1 MAVKKRK
8 TRSVERQ
15 RDVQRQHVKSDKEA
29 TSQQQVSKQNITIKI
44 GEEMLSRAKKRKPRK
59 RSSSRKKQLIAN
71 IKAALQRFQELK
83 KLAEERKV
91 KIPAALG
98 ILPQEAD
105 KMNTI
110 AELQSLLQTIQS
122 RNNELTEM
130 LEKAKQPDMEE
141 NIFAQGAFG
150 SGGTFPASYRL
161 PTAFPQQPAPPIVQA
176 GVISAPASAVPVRP
190 APVVPAPAPKPVAPA
205 KPKSTDS
212 RAVKPPQGEVGAEQ
226 QRLIRDIDAIRK
238 RIARELKKKLDA
250 GEITQDEYR
259 KGLADA
265 TKAAK
270 EKNQQFIKSFMS
282 AQASKD
288 YDEIQ
293 ELYKAYIKR
302 IKLWNKPDMSPQE
315 EISLKDQARTL
326 RQAIRLFK
334 INHPKLVNEH
344 PEVFA
349 FTEYQEVS
357 NADPVALIAQN
368 TGKTITVGKGRDE
381 AAITDFNGKLRDLN
395 QSATNLNQDFQ
406 NSGDLSQSEI
416 KEFQRR
422 ASELQREE
430 DALAA
435 LANEREAIGVEYVKR
450 ENKEI
455 LAKVNKV
462 IRVVMALQY
471 TPPVKPQKDMG
482 IQMALY
488 RLLAYTAGRFQ
499 IGREYDKSTFNADLY
514 KINSALPV
522 NPDFQKEKDNGG
534 EQKNNVRQAIENFFI
549 GAPDGLYDRQYEGK
563 PYQIGK
569 GGQPSAP
576 SMGGNGRRM
585 IGRGSISQDLPV
597 VGVDIGAAVTAG
609 AAGGAASQAIEQGIA
624 QQTAD
629 RIAEAM
635 F

>member
-29 TSQQQVSKQNITIKI
+29 VSQQQVSKQNITIKI
-44 GEEMLSRAKKRKPRK
+44 GEEVLRRAKKKKPRK
-59 RSSSRKKQLIAN
+59 RGSSKKKMLIAN
-71 IKAALQRFQELK
+71 IKEALQKFQELK
-83 KLAEERKV
+83 KLADERKV

-98 ILPQEAD
+98 VLPQEAD

-110 AELQSLLQTIQS
+110 AELQSLLQTIVS
-122 RNNELTEM
+122 RNNEIAEM
-130 LEKAKQPDMEE
+130 IEKGKQPDMEE

-161 PTAFPQQPAPPIVQA
+161 PTAFPQQVAPPIVQA
-176 GVISAPASAVPVRP
+176 GVISAPASAVPTRP
-190 APVVPAPAPKPVAPA
+190 APVAPVAPVAPA

-212 RAVKPPQGEVGAEQ
+212 RAVVPPQGAVGGDQ

-238 RIARELKKKLDA
+238 KIARELKKKLDA
-250 GEITQDEYR
+250 GEITKDEYQ

-270 EKNQQFIKSFMS
+270 EKNQQFLKSFMS

-293 ELYKAYIKR
+293 ALYKAYITR
-302 IKLWNKPDMSPQE
+302 IKLWNKADMSPQE
-315 EISLKDQARTL
+315 EISLKNQARTL

-344 PEVFA
+344 PEFFA
-349 FTEYQEVS
+349 FREYQEVS
-357 NADPVALIAQN
+357 NVDPVALIAQN

-381 AAITDFNGKLRDLN
+381 AQITDFNGKLRDLN

-416 KEFQRR
+416 KEFQKR

-435 LANEREAIGVEYVKR
+435 MANDREAIGVEYVKK

-471 TPPVKPQKDMG
+471 TAPPVVQKDMG
-482 IQMALY
+482 IQNALY

-499 IGREYDKSTFNADLY
+499 IGREYDKSTFNADLN

-549 GAPDGLYDRQYEGK
+549 GAPDDVYDRQYEGK

-576 SMGGNGRRM
+576 PMGGGNGRRM

-597 VGVDIGAAVTAG
+597 VGIDIGAVTAG
-609 AAGGAASQAIEQGIA
+609 ASGGAASRAIA
-624 QQTAD
+624 AD
-629 RIAEAM
+629 SAAM
-635 F
+635 GGGLLGSATMF

>member
-15 RDVQRQHVKSDKEA
+15 RDVQRQHVKSNKEA
-29 TSQQQVSKQNITIKI
+29 VSQQQVSKQNITIKI
-44 GEEMLSRAKKRKPRK
+44 GEEVLRRAKKKKPRK
-59 RSSSRKKQLIAN
+59 RGSSKKKMLIAN
-71 IKAALQRFQELK
+71 IKEALQKFQELK
-83 KLAEERKV
+83 KLADERKV

-98 ILPQEAD
+98 VLPQEAD

-110 AELQSLLQTIQS
+110 AELQSLLQTIVS
-122 RNNELTEM
+122 RNNEIAEM
-130 LEKAKQPDMEE
+130 IEKGKQPDMEE

-161 PTAFPQQPAPPIVQA
+161 PTAFPQQVAPPIVQA
-176 GVISAPASAVPVRP
+176 GVISAPASAVPTRP
-190 APVVPAPAPKPVAPA
+190 APVAPVAPVAPA

-212 RAVKPPQGEVGAEQ
+212 RAVAPPQGAVGADQ

-238 RIARELKKKLDA
+238 KIARELKKKLDA
-250 GEITQDEYR
+250 GEITKDEYQ

-293 ELYKAYIKR
+293 ALYKAYIKR
-302 IKLWNKPDMSPQE
+302 IKLWNKADMSPQE
-315 EISLKDQARTL
+315 EMSLKNQARTL

-349 FTEYQEVS
+349 FREYEEVS
-357 NADPVALIAQN
+357 NVDPVALIAQN

-381 AAITDFNGKLRDLN
+381 AQITDFNGKLRDLN

-416 KEFQRR
+416 KEFQKR

-435 LANEREAIGVEYVKR
+435 LANEREAIGVEYVKK

-471 TPPVKPQKDMG
+471 TAPPVIQKDMG
-482 IQMALY
+482 IQNALY

-499 IGREYDKSTFNADLY
+499 IGREYDKSTFNADLN

-549 GAPDGLYDRQYEGK
+549 GAPDGVYDRQYEGK

-576 SMGGNGRRM
+576 SMGGGNGRRM

-597 VGVDIGAAVTAG
+597 VGIDIGAVTAG
-609 AAGGAASQAIEQGIA
+609 AAGGAASSALA
-624 QQTAD
+624 AD
-629 RIAEAM
+629 SAAM
-635 F
+635 GGGLFGSATMF